1 MRPLAFRVLWLLPGW
16 PASSSLGTDNHT
28 GTCKLFL
35 LKVGH
40 KYTGIPLRIPMC
52 KYQAL
57 LIISNIPFTLGW
69 PVGIKDLD
77 IKSLLKP
84 LIWIALK
91 NEVLPENIKVT

>member
-1 MRPLAFRVLWLLPGW
+1 
-16 PASSSLGTDNHT
+16 
-28 GTCKLFL
+28 
-35 LKVGH
+35 
-40 KYTGIPLRIPMC
+40 MC

-57 LIISNIPFTLGW
+57 LIISDIPFILGW

-91 NEVLPENIKVT
+91 NEILPEDIKVT